1 MDAAS
6 GRSSVDDIVARLERL
21 PTSWWQVK
29 ARIIVGVAT
38 FFDAFDALAIAS
50 ILPVIVPLWKL
61 TPPQIGLMI
70 SAGFLGQLLGALLFG
85 WIAERYGRM
94 TAMIWSIALFGV
106 MSLVCALAWDYNSL
120 LAFRTIQGIGLGGEV
135 PVAAVFISELARAQ
149 GRGRFVLLYELVF
162 PIGLVAASLVGLW
175 VVPHLGWQYMFV
187 IGALPALL
195 TLALRRLLP
204 ESPRWLAVHGREA
217 QAQAAMA
224 LIETETQKATGRPL
238 PPPKPVVSTLNKPA
252 SLADLFGPLY
262 LRRTLV
268 VWVIWFSSYFVNYG
282 LSIWLPTVYRTVF
295 KLPLDVSLRYGL
307 ITQAV
312 GLLGTLICALAIDH
326 VGRRLWFASSFA
338 AAAVALAALA
348 LFPAPT
354 AEQVL
359 ACMTIAYFFIS
370 TINIGVYLYT
380 PELYPTRV
388 RALGVGA
395 ATAWLRFA
403 SMIGPTVVGMMLAGG
418 LPSVFVHIRNRRGD
432 RRRGHRPVRNRD
444 QGPRAGGGIALTRR
458 SRGRIRIRGDNS
470 TLNSTL
476 AKVTAALQR
485 GFKIGQKLR
494 KPSPGGKFM
503 RILKLMFASVAAAAL
518 FGASAAQ
525 SADPVKI
532 RLSWVAPVTNWAS
545 ILLEKKDLAQH
556 LGKSYTLEPV
566 RFAGTPPM
574 VTALA
579 NGELEIANLA
589 YSTLAIAIQN
599 AGPRRS
605 AHHRR

>member
-120 LAFRTIQGIGLGGEV
+120 LVFRTIQGIGLGGEV

-195 TLALRRLLP
+195 TLVLRRLLP

-359 ACMTIAYFFIS
+359 ACMTVAYFFIS

-388 RALGVGA
+388 RALGVGV

-418 LPSVFVHIRNRRGD
+418 LPSVFV
-432 RRRGHRPVRNRD
+432 
-444 QGPRAGGGIALTRR
+444 T
-458 SRGRIRIRGDNS
+458 
-470 TLNSTL
+470 
-476 AKVTAALQR
+476 
-485 GFKIGQKLR
+485 
-494 KPSPGGKFM
+494 
-503 RILKLMFASVAAAAL
+503 FAIVAAIAAVATGL
-518 FGASAAQ
+518 FAIETKGRVLEEAS
-525 SADPVKI
+525 P
-532 RLSWVAPVTNWAS
+532 
-545 ILLEKKDLAQH
+545 
-556 LGKSYTLEPV
+556 
-566 RFAGTPPM
+566 
-574 VTALA
+574 
-579 NGELEIANLA
+579 
-589 YSTLAIAIQN
+589 
-599 AGPRRS
+599 
-605 AHHRR
+605 